1 MLTPADVHH
10 GRAQRVLA
18 ERQRTLEKAWAR
30 NPERFVRGIPKIPAL
45 PTAVYINPTASA
57 AEPQPA
63 H

>member
-10 GRAQRVLA
+10 GRAQCVLA

-30 NPERFVRGIPKIPAL
+30 NPERFRRGIPKPLTL

-57 AEPQPA
+57 AESRPA